1 MIQISLSVQLH
12 GDPPH
17 YPLDKGK
24 ILAAILATFF
34 DRESHEL
41 AALVSFHFCTKNGEI
56 MGKRHKID

>member
-12 GDPPH
+12 GGRPH

-34 DRESHEL
+34 DRESHGL
-41 AALVSFHFCTKNGEI
+41 AALVSFHFCRENGEI
-56 MGKRHKID
+56 MGKKHKID